1 MLLHLG
7 GDWAANSNRVIAI
20 LDYSTV
26 CGARSCKRMIADAQA
41 RGMLER
47 IDDTEARSMILL
59 SVPQVVGPGGTR
71 SARPGAGTRVV
82 LSPISA
88 AALKGR
94 LLSNAMYMDF
104 PVASRRRLSRKGR

>member
-7 GDWAANSNRVIAI
+7 GDWAASSKRIIAI

-26 CGARSCKRMIADAQA
+26 AGSRSTKKVFAKAEKLQL
-41 RGMLER
+41 LER
-47 IDDTEARSMILL
+47 IDAEAD
-59 SVPQVVGPGGTR
+59 TR
-71 SARPGAGTRVV
+71 SIVLLDTAAGTRVV

-94 LLSNAMYMDF
+94 LASNALFLDF
-104 PVASRRRLSRKGR
+104 GGGSAQPNRKGRS